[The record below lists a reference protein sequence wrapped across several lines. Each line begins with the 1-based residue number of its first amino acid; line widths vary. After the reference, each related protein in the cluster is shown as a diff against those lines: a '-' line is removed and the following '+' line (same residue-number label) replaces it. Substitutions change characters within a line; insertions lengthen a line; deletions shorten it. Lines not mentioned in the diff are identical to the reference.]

1 MSIKLNTI
9 FTIFVLSYQTII
21 YINMRI
27 NNDILYFL
35 KSAFLEK
42 VPEAKIYLFGS
53 RTHDNAQGGD
63 IDVMIVSNSL
73 IDKRLIRNIRVEFY
87 KKFGW
92 QKIDLVNFTFCDS
105 SIFKKI
111 IENEAIEL

>member
-1 MSIKLNTI
+1 
-9 FTIFVLSYQTII
+9 
-21 YINMRI
+21 MRI

-35 KSAFLEK
+35 KSAFLKE

-53 RTHDNAQGGD
+53 RINDDAHGGD
-63 IDVMIVSNSL
+63 IDVMIVSNTL

-92 QKIDLVNFTFCDS
+92 QKIDLVNFRFCDS

-111 IENEAIEL
+111 IEKEAIEL